1 MAYAPASNLTTT
13 PSLTHLATVYYER
26 KALDTLKKKFMFREA
41 TVPDVMPLRSGKT
54 IQFYRYSLFSANTTP
69 AAEGAIGT
77 GLPLTTTTISASV
90 SEYADYIT
98 ISTLLNETAIDPIT
112 ENASDMLGYRGGL
125 SADTITRTE
134 FDSNASSV
142 QISTLGATFTANDL
156 RRSAMLLE
164 GADVRPMKGDDFIC
178 IMHPYV
184 LYDLMSDNTAGGF
197 IDVLKYANAGALIDG
212 GTAMNGE
219 AGKMAGVRILKST
232 NVGSTGTA
240 PNASYYYTY
249 IVGKGAV
256 GAIDLSGAG
265 PSNVMDPDKQAF
277 KINVI
282 KGGPQIADPE
292 GMIGS
297 AVSYRFVF
305 VAKTLDSSTYRY
317 KIVLSDSSIV

>member
-1 MAYAPASNLTTT
+1 M
-13 PSLTHLATVYYER
+13 
-26 KALDTLKKKFMFREA
+26 
-41 TVPDVMPLRSGKT
+41 PDVMPLRSGKT
-54 IQFYRYSLFSANTTP
+54 IQFYRYSLYSANTTP
-69 AAEGAIGT
+69 APEGAVGV
-77 GLPLTTTTISASV
+77 GLPLTTTTVSATV

-134 FDSNASSV
+134 FDSNVASVSLN
-142 QISTLGATFTANDL
+142 TLGSTFAAADL
-156 RRSAMLLE
+156 RRSVMLLE
-164 GADVRPMKGDDFIC
+164 GVDVHPIKGDNFLC

-197 IDVLKYANAGALIDG
+197 IDILKYQNADRLMDG
-212 GTAMNGE
+212 GTAMSGE
-219 AGKMAGVRILKST
+219 AGKMAGCRIVKST

-240 PNASYYYTY
+240 PNTKYYTY
-249 IVGKGAV
+249 VIGQGAV
-256 GAIDLSGAG
+256 GCIDLSGVG
-265 PSNVMDPDKQAF
+265 PSDVIDPDKQAF

-305 VAKTLDSSTYRY
+305 AVKTLDSSTYRY
-317 KIVLSDSSIV
+317 KIILSDSSII